1 MADKEAAMNSHI
13 IIETIG
19 YIGSA
24 IVLVSFLMT
33 SVFKL
38 RVVNT
43 IGSVIFMIYALIIH
57 TYPTAI
63 MNLCLALINIHF
75 LWKMRHTGKEYE
87 LLELRMDDLYLQY
100 LLEKYEKD
108 IDTCFPGI
116 ELSKGK
122 DPHEA
127 YKCYLI
133 TCQGAPAGIVLGTV
147 KNQAINNQAINNQ
160 AVKNQAV
167 NNQAVKNQSVNNQAL
182 NGEADSP
189 GASSVKTLNML
200 LDYALPE
207 YRDFSIGEFI
217 SIKLKEQGYG
227 KLAYSGPTANHMA
240 YLNKLEYKE
249 HNGVFEK
256 EL

>member
-1 MADKEAAMNSHI
+1 MNSHI

-127 YKCYLI
+127 DKCYLI

-147 KNQAINNQAINNQ
+147 KNQAVKNQ
-160 AVKNQAV
+160 AVKNHAVNNQAV
-167 NNQAVKNQSVNNQAL
+167 NNQVL

-189 GASSVKTLNML
+189 GTSSVKTLNML